1 MEEEKDQENKIQ
13 KGKYSRE
20 EYIYLSKLYE
30 KAQRYE
36 DMTSSIIKFIELN
49 PKLSKEERNIL
60 SAGYKDILFDKRE
73 NWRFLNLMEK
83 KELKKKSKQVIYIK
97 EIKNHI
103 EKEIKKIV
111 EEMHNLI
118 DNYLLKNCEDKDKES
133 KIFYLRLKADH
144 YRYLCEISN
153 EKELENNL
161 NQAEKYY
168 KEAYDLANKE
178 LNLINNERIGLA
190 LNFALFYYEI
200 KGNKKEGYNIAKNC
214 FEETMKYFNDFEK
227 FKAKDSL
234 ILIQLLKENLIFWSS
249 EMNEEEQN

>member
-1 MEEEKDQENKIQ
+1 MEENNLEEKKEKKEN
-13 KGKYSRE
+13 YTRE

-36 DMTSSIIKFIELN
+36 DMISSITKFIELN

-60 SAGYKDILFDKRE
+60 SAGYKDILLDKRE

-83 KELKKKSKQVIYIK
+83 KELKKKSKQVTYIK
-97 EIKNHI
+97 EIKSHI

-111 EEMHNLI
+111 EKVLNLI
-118 DNYLLKNCEDKDKES
+118 DNYLIKNCEDKES
-133 KIFYLRLKADH
+133 KVFYLRLKADH
-144 YRYLCEISN
+144 YRYLCEITI

-161 NQAEKYY
+161 KQAELYY
-168 KEAYDLANKE
+168 NEAYNLANKD
-178 LNLINNERIGLA
+178 LPLINNERIGLC

-200 KGNKKEGYNIAKNC
+200 KGNKKEGYNIAKIC

-227 FKAKDSL
+227 FKAKDAL